1 MVHSK
6 EILHF
11 FERTTFK
18 HCFLFWLGFMGLF
31 GVLYYLFSFFPSH
44 AIIYKDQPLSHSI
57 SGFVTAQYF
66 SFITS
71 ASASQGYGD
80 VVPLGFSRILA
91 VIEAVSGLLL
101 FGILISKLVS
111 TKQEQILEEVY
122 DISFDEKVNRL
133 RSGLYLFR
141 ADAHKVV
148 EKVQSKQFTKR
159 EASDVWLTT
168 LTLDTSLHDVYKI
181 VMQKKKDE
189 RYIKTINP
197 LNLELLLNS
206 MELSLS
212 KLDDMLNI
220 LTLHNHD
227 WRSSMSLESINSI
240 INTTELIF
248 GYYKNKNLE
257 EIKIIQKL
265 DNIRAVTNSIRE
277 QITMAN
283 AHLAQQLNLR
293 TFEQKV

>member
-1 MVHSK
+1 MGK
-6 EILHF
+6 YYNTLLAL
-11 FERTTFK
+11 FERTTFVQ
-18 HCFLFWLGFMGLF
+18 CFLFWLALVVSF
-31 GVLYYLFSFFPSH
+31 GILYYFISFFPEH
-44 AIIYKDQPLSHSI
+44 ALLDKNNVLS
-57 SGFVTAQYF
+57 SGITGLATAEYF
-66 SFITS
+66 SFITALS
-71 ASASQGYGD
+71 VGYGD
-80 VVPLGFSRILA
+80 VTPVGISRFLS
-91 VIEAVSGLLL
+91 VVEAVTALLL
-101 FGILISKLVS
+101 VGIIVSKLVS
-111 TKQEQILEEVY
+111 VKQEQILEEVY

-141 ADAHKVV
+141 ADAHKVI

-277 QITMAN
+277 RITMAN